1 MNEFMVKKLLFEK
14 SAVIQKM
21 ILTRRQVYMG
31 LAILMVIAYH
41 ASGRYKLSVPLIGRG
56 YSGVDI
62 FLFFSAVGLCFSYT
76 NNSLSQFYKNR
87 FIRIFPLFILLAIVR
102 SIFFHIN
109 ETQLEIWDYFCN
121 LTTLSYYGLGG
132 CFVDWYLSAL
142 LLLYL
147 LFPILFNNVI
157 SSGGYFI
164 CCIISVLIT
173 TFLPIHWQYDC
184 LVSRLPIFIL
194 GILFYKNIA
203 NTNFFIKYSLISLML
218 AVILFTVAY
227 FQRLT
232 LSVFISISFL
242 IPFFICIFSIL
253 IAQKWM
259 RWLNNILGW
268 IGRYTLEIYVANC
281 IADNIEKAFSIMQT
295 VWIDLLL
302 TALLSIVL
310 YQINS
315 KCTLLFKKSKK
326 VYSIS

>member
-1 MNEFMVKKLLFEK
+1 
-14 SAVIQKM
+14 
-21 ILTRRQVYMG
+21 
-31 LAILMVIAYH
+31 
-41 ASGRYKLSVPLIGRG
+41 
-56 YSGVDI
+56 
-62 FLFFSAVGLCFSYT
+62 
-76 NNSLSQFYKNR
+76 
-87 FIRIFPLFILLAIVR
+87 
-102 SIFFHIN
+102 
-109 ETQLEIWDYFCN
+109 
-121 LTTLSYYGLGG
+121 
-132 CFVDWYLSAL
+132 
-142 LLLYL
+142 
-147 LFPILFNNVI
+147 
-157 SSGGYFI
+157 
-164 CCIISVLIT
+164 
-173 TFLPIHWQYDC
+173 
-184 LVSRLPIFIL
+184 
-194 GILFYKNIA
+194 
-203 NTNFFIKYSLISLML
+203 ML